1 MAFRLKYREPLGCGT
16 LRVYRQEAKAAR
28 KATRLRKSSDAA
40 EQVHDLRKHLKV
52 MRALLRLV
60 RKQIGARR
68 FQTENCRLRDTGR
81 RLSAL
86 RDAEVR
92 LRTFDALQERFSAG
106 EERFPEIRAVFAREA
121 AIHTEDAPDALAA
134 LATALK
140 LAHRK
145 GAALDAHRF
154 GSRELRDAL
163 QRTYKKGRAALRAA
177 QEEPA
182 HERFHELRKR
192 AKDLWYDVRLLQRAF
207 PKVLKAQAQEL
218 KQLTT
223 LLGESL
229 DLTLLRTALAEETWK
244 AGTALDRKQLGRW
257 IDTRQDQLQRAAL
270 DLGEQFF
277 AERPK
282 KFAKQIS
289 GYCEEDRCGPADR

>member
-16 LRVYRQEAKAAR
+16 LRVYRREAKAAR
-28 KATRLRKSSDAA
+28 KATRLRKGSDAA
-40 EQVHDLRKHLKV
+40 EQVHDIRKRLKV

-60 RKQIGARR
+60 RKQIGERR
-68 FQTENCRLRDTGR
+68 FQTENCRLRDAGR

-92 LRTFDALQERFSAG
+92 LRTFDALQERFSEG
-106 EERFPEIRAVFAREA
+106 EEQFPEIRAVFAREA
-121 AIHTEDAPDALAA
+121 AFHAEDAPDALAA

-140 LAHRK
+140 LARRK
-145 GAALDAHRF
+145 GAALDARRF

-182 HERFHELRKR
+182 RKRLHELRKR

-223 LLGESL
+223 LLGEFL
-229 DLTLLRTALAEETWK
+229 DLTLLRAALAQETWK
-244 AGTALDRKQLGRW
+244 AETAQDREQLGRW
-257 IDTRQDQLQRAAL
+257 IDTRQEQLQRAAL

-277 AERPK
+277 AKRPK

-289 GYCEEDRCGPADR
+289 RYCEKDRCGPAD